1 MDSKILGVIL
11 IVAGILLGIWG
22 YNLYDSVGS
31 SINRSFGGDAP
42 LEAWAALIGGGVSF
56 LIGIKK
62 VL

>member
-1 MDSKILGVIL
+1 MDSKILGVIF

-42 LEAWAALIGGGVSF
+42 PEAWAALIGGVISF
-56 LIGIKK
+56 LIGVKK